1 MLNGVFL
8 ITATLL
14 TSTFMI
20 GASFAGCDD
29 ELVPILFAISISG
42 SGFDAAGQDVNG
54 LDLAPNYIGVLSS
67 LIITV
72 ATGAS
77 LIAPPIM
84 TLMVPHVSKSECLMN
99 KPK

>member
-1 MLNGVFL
+1 M
-8 ITATLL
+8 
-14 TSTFMI
+14 M
-20 GASFAGCDD
+20 GASYAGCDD

-67 LIITV
+67 LIFTV

-84 TLMVPHVSKSECLMN
+84 GLMIPNVSKFNLILYDLI
-99 KPK
+99 